1 MKKTVLAVALSLVAG
16 SAIAADVN
24 QNVSERARESM
35 IDLILSGEE
44 FSVGG
49 QVAVGGEYKEGRVK
63 KEGSTEKQEFHNYD
77 VTGFDLFINYQKGNV
92 IGQFAG
98 EFDLAENYSSMD
110 AKFTVIDTWV
120 GYKTGFGVASIGY
133 ANDSALD
140 AVDGAAD
147 LTIEYGASASDA
159 SDVNQVIK
167 FEGMKEGF
175 KYGIAYYGD
184 READAS
190 GQRGFNGYVG
200 FKNEQ
205 FQVNAGYEKNDEKNH
220 KPDGD
225 LVEQLYLVNGV
236 VTLGEL
242 AIGANVAQHD
252 TFNSDD
258 FILYSA
264 SVGYTIDK
272 LYLAAGY
279 AAKDYDYSASE
290 ESVNFGG
297 SYQFTNKLSALVDFN
312 IDLSD
317 NNTSDDLAA
326 FFKVAYDF

>member
-110 AKFTVIDTWV
+110 AGFSVIDTWI

-175 KYGIAYYGD
+175 KYGISYYGD

-205 FQVNAGYEKNDEKNH
+205 FQVNAGYEKNDEKTGGT
-220 KPDGD
+220 KI
-225 LVEQLYLVNGV
+225 EQIYLVNGV
-236 VTLGEL
+236 VTFGDL
-242 AIGANVAQHD
+242 AIGANVANHESFKGED
-252 TFNSDD
+252 AS
-258 FILYSA
+258 LYSA

-279 AAKDYDYSASE
+279 AVEEAFGSNVDSE
-290 ESVNFGG
+290 WTNFGG
-297 SYQFTNKLSALVDFN
+297 SYQFTNKLSALVD
-312 IDLSD
+312 IKVDLSD
-317 NNTSDDLAA
+317 DNNSDDLAA

>member
-49 QVAVGGEYKEGRVK
+49 QVAIGGEYKEGRVK

-175 KYGIAYYGD
+175 KYGISYYGD

-252 TFNSDD
+252 TFNNDD

-279 AAKDYDYSASE
+279 AAKDYDHSASK

>member
-49 QVAVGGEYKEGRVK
+49 QVAVGGEYLEGRKVNGEK
-63 KEGSTEKQEFHNYD
+63 KEFHNYD

-205 FQVNAGYEKNDEKNH
+205 FQVNAGYEKNDEKAGGT
-220 KPDGD
+220 DI
-225 LVEQLYLVNGV
+225 EQIYLVNGV
-236 VTLGEL
+236 VTFGDL
-242 AIGANVAQHD
+242 AIGANVANHER
-252 TFNSDD
+252 FNGDESM
-258 FILYSA
+258 LYSA
-264 SVGYTIDK
+264 SAGYTIDK
-272 LYLAAGY
+272 LYLAVGY
-279 AAKDYDYSASE
+279 ANQEAYESNGVDSE
-290 ESVNFGG
+290 WTNFGG
-297 SYQFTNKLSALVDFN
+297 SYQFTNKLSALVD
-312 IDLSD
+312 IKVDLSD
-317 NNTSDDLAA
+317 DNNSDDLAA

>member
-49 QVAVGGEYKEGRVK
+49 QVAVGGYYEEGRPDR
-63 KEGSTEKQEFHNYD
+63 EFYND
-77 VTGFDLFINYQKGNV
+77 GVTGFDLFINYQKGNV
-92 IGQFAG
+92 VGQFAG
-98 EFDLAENYSSMD
+98 EFDLADNYSSMD

-147 LTIEYGASASDA
+147 LTIEFGASASDA

-175 KYGIAYYGD
+175 KYGISYYGD

-279 AAKDYDYSASE
+279 AAKDYDHSASK

>member
-49 QVAVGGEYKEGRVK
+49 QVAVGGYYEEGRPDR
-63 KEGSTEKQEFHNYD
+63 EFYND
-77 VTGFDLFINYQKGNV
+77 GVTGFDLFINYQKGNV
-92 IGQFAG
+92 VGQFAG
-98 EFDLAENYSSMD
+98 EFDLADNYSSMD

-147 LTIEYGASASDA
+147 LTIEFGASASDA

-175 KYGIAYYGD
+175 KYGISYYGD

-205 FQVNAGYEKNDEKNH
+205 FQVNAGYEKNDEKTGGT
-220 KPDGD
+220 KI
-225 LVEQLYLVNGV
+225 EQIYLVNGV
-236 VTLGEL
+236 VTFGDL
-242 AIGANVAQHD
+242 AIGANVANHESFKGED
-252 TFNSDD
+252 AS
-258 FILYSA
+258 LYSA

-279 AAKDYDYSASE
+279 AVEEAFGSNVDSE
-290 ESVNFGG
+290 WTNFGG
-297 SYQFTNKLSALVDFN
+297 SYQFTNKLSALVD
-312 IDLSD
+312 IKVDLSD
-317 NNTSDDLAA
+317 DNNSDDLAA

>member
-49 QVAVGGEYKEGRVK
+49 QVAVGGEYLEGRKVNGEK
-63 KEGSTEKQEFHNYD
+63 KEFHNYD

-110 AKFTVIDTWV
+110 AKFSVIDTWV

-252 TFNSDD
+252 TFNNDD

-279 AAKDYDYSASE
+279 AAKDYDHSASK

>member
-49 QVAVGGEYKEGRVK
+49 QVAVGGYYEEGRPDR
-63 KEGSTEKQEFHNYD
+63 EFYND
-77 VTGFDLFINYQKGNV
+77 GVTGFDLFINYQKGNV
-92 IGQFAG
+92 VGQFAG
-98 EFDLAENYSSMD
+98 EFDLADNYSSMD

-175 KYGIAYYGD
+175 KYGISYYGD

-205 FQVNAGYEKNDEKNH
+205 FQVNAGYEKNDEKTGGT
-220 KPDGD
+220 KI
-225 LVEQLYLVNGV
+225 EQIYLVNGV
-236 VTLGEL
+236 VTFGDL
-242 AIGANVAQHD
+242 AIGANVANHESFKGED
-252 TFNSDD
+252 AS
-258 FILYSA
+258 LYSA

-279 AAKDYDYSASE
+279 AVEEAFGSNVDSE
-290 ESVNFGG
+290 WTNFGG
-297 SYQFTNKLSALVDFN
+297 SYQFTNKLSALVD
-312 IDLSD
+312 IKVDLSD
-317 NNTSDDLAA
+317 DNNSDDLAA

>member
-49 QVAVGGEYKEGRVK
+49 QVAVGGYYEEGRPDR
-63 KEGSTEKQEFHNYD
+63 EFYND
-77 VTGFDLFINYQKGNV
+77 GVTGFDLFINYQKGNV
-92 IGQFAG
+92 VGQFAG
-98 EFDLAENYSSMD
+98 EFDLADNYSSMD
-110 AKFTVIDTWV
+110 AGFSVIDTWI

-147 LTIEYGASASDA
+147 LTIEFGASASDA

-175 KYGIAYYGD
+175 KYGISYYGD

-205 FQVNAGYEKNDEKNH
+205 FQVNAGYEKNDKKNH
-220 KPDGD
+220 KPATKGGD

-242 AIGANVAQHD
+242 AIGANVAQHE

-279 AAKDYDYSASE
+279 AAKDYDHSASK